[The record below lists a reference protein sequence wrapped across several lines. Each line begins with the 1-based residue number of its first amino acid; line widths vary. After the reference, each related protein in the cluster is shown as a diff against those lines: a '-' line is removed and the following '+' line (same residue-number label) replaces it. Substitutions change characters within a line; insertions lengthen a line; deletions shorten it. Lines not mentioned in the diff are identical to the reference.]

1 MCLTTT
7 TPIPDVAGAARNF
20 ERYPLY
26 FGGRY
31 PPGERCPGSCVLG
44 EALSAPRGVLSR
56 LKFLFYFTLGNLI
69 KFDFLLDQFHQF
81 RLFLN
86 NSFSPVA

>member
-1 MCLTTT
+1 M
-7 TPIPDVAGAARNF
+7 AAADLHHPVRERVI

-44 EALSAPRGVLSR
+44 EALTEWGFESSEVFIL
-56 LKFLFYFTLGNLI
+56 
-69 KFDFLLDQFHQF
+69 FLLWEI
-81 RLFLN
+81 N
-86 NSFSPVA
+86 